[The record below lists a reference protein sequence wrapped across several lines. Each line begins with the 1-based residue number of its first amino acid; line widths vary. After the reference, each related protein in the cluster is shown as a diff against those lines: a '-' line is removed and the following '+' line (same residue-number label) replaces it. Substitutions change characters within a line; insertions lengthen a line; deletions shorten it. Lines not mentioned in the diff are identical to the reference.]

1 VIFLVQVHLEQVVE
15 EAEKL
20 HLIQQMQPAETVAAV
35 LLHQVQVQ
43 LIQVAVALP
52 VLKVL
57 KVVPVVQAL

>member
-1 VIFLVQVHLEQVVE
+1 
-15 EAEKL
+15 
-20 HLIQQMQPAETVAAV
+20 MQPAETVAAV